1 MNRRH
6 LVGGTGVAALALSL
20 AAVAVV
26 PAVGSGQERENAVLH
41 RLEQQNESMR
51 HRLDRLQRMIDDL
64 MFFDRLGDIAE
75 IDMVRLTGPPLRYQP
90 NPTAQGAGNPF
101 IFRAY
106 VFIPRDLDRSKK
118 QPLLVFPHGGVHSN
132 FSTGNTHVL
141 REMLSQGYTVV
152 APEYRGSTGYGRG
165 TYEAI
170 DYGGL
175 EIEDT
180 DAARRFMLENYSF
193 LDPSRVGI
201 VGWSHGGLHALM
213 SVFAHGNAYAAAY
226 AGVPVSD
233 LIARMGYKTQG
244 YRDLYSAPYHIGKTA
259 YEDVEEYRR
268 RSPSWNTDKYDG
280 TPLLIHTNTN
290 DQDVNVLEVQRLI
303 QALKAEGKKG
313 FHYRIYEDQPG
324 GHSFNRLDTR
334 AAKASRREIWRFL
347 APYLKPDHPIR

>member
-1 MNRRH
+1 MNRRY
-6 LVGGTGVAALALSL
+6 LRTGTGAAALACAL
-20 AAVAVV
+20 AAAAVV
-26 PAVGSGQERENAVLH
+26 PAVGAAQERSDAVLR
-41 RLEQQNESMR
+41 RLQQQNESMR
-51 HRLDRLQRMIDDL
+51 HRLDRLQRMVDDL

-75 IDMVRLTGPPLRYQP
+75 VDMVRLTGPPLRYQP

-106 VFIPRDLDRSKK
+106 VFIPRTLDRSKK
-118 QPLLVFPHGGVHSN
+118 QPLIVFPHGGVHAN
-132 FSTGNTHVL
+132 FSTGATHVL

-175 EIEDT
+175 EVEDT
-180 DAARRFMLENYSF
+180 DAARRFMLDNYDF
-193 LDPSRVGI
+193 LDSSRVGI

-213 SVFAHGNAYAAAY
+213 SIFEHGDAYAAAY

-268 RSPSWNTDKYDG
+268 RSPSWNTDRYDG

-290 DQDVNVLEVQRLI
+290 DQDVNVLEVERLI
-303 QALKAEGKKG
+303 QALKAGGKKG
-313 FHYRIYEDQPG
+313 FHYKIYKDRPG
-324 GHSFNRLDTR
+324 GHSFNRLDTK

-347 APYLKPDHPIR
+347 APYLRPDHPIR